1 MVRVMMYLP
10 VTIGMCYGVPVTIGM
25 CYDVPVTIGM
35 CYDVP
40 TCDQWYVLWCTY
52 L

>member
-1 MVRVMMYLP
+1 MVYLP
-10 VTIGMCYGVPVTIGM
+10 MTIGMCYGVPVTIGM

-40 TCDQWYVLWCTY
+40 TCDKQYVCMVY